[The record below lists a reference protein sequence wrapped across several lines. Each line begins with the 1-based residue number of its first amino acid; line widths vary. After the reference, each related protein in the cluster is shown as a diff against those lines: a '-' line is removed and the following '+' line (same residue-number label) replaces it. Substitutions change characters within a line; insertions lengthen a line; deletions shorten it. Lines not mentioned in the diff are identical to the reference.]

1 MGSKHLKG
9 DQNFAWPNAEIAVM
23 GPQGAVK
30 ILHRKELA
38 DAEDPVSLQAALS
51 QEYRDKLASP
61 FLAAGEGHLDDIIFP
76 SETRTRIIQALHTFK
91 DKRVPTPNRK
101 HGNIPL

>member
-1 MGSKHLKG
+1 
-9 DQNFAWPNAEIAVM
+9 M

-30 ILHRKELA
+30 ILHHKELSVA
-38 DAEDPVSLQAALS
+38 QDPTALQAELS
-51 QEYRDKLASP
+51 QAYSEKFASP
-61 FLAAGEGHLDDIIFP
+61 FLAAGEGHLDDIILP
-76 SETRTRIIQALHTFK
+76 SETRVRIIQALHTFK